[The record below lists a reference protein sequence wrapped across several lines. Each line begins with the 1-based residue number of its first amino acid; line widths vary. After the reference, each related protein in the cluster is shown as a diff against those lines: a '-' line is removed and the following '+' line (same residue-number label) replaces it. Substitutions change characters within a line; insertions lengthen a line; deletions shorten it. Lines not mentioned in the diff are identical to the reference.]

1 MTDSDVSKGRRQFF
15 TRASAIPISI
25 VALNHVPAVARS
37 DNEGGT
43 TDGNAAAAEAPYTP
57 AYFTDTELAFL
68 EAACDRLIPSDDL
81 GPGAVEAGVL
91 EFLDRHMQTPYAAG
105 AIWYMQGPFIESK
118 PEFGYQ
124 GKLALKDI
132 MRVGIAE
139 FDNYCR
145 KHEGNLFKDLPHD
158 KQEALLK
165 QAQDGKLEFESL
177 SSKLFFSTLLDE
189 TKYGFFADPRH
200 GGNKNMVGWKLIEYP
215 GMRADYMDWVSVR
228 DKPYPLPPVNLAGER
243 G

>member
-1 MTDSDVSKGRRQFF
+1 MTDSSRFKSRRDFF
-15 TRASAIPISI
+15 TRAGAIPVSI
-25 VALNHVPAVARS
+25 ATLNYVP
-37 DNEGGT
+37 
-43 TDGNAAAAEAPYTP
+43 AAAAATPPQASSAAKPDAPPYKPGYFSEA
-57 AYFTDTELAFL
+57 ELAFL

-124 GKLALKDI
+124 GKLTLKDL
-132 MRVGIAE
+132 MRVGISE
-139 FDNYCR
+139 FDAYC
-145 KHEGNLFKDLPHD
+145 KKTDGKPFKDLTHER
-158 KQEALLK
+158 QEALLK
-165 QAQDGKLEFESL
+165 EAQSDKLAFEGL
-177 SSKLFFSTLLDE
+177 SSKLFFTTLLDE
-189 TKYGFFADPRH
+189 TKYGFFSDPIH

-215 GMRADYMDWVSVR
+215 GMRADYMDWVTVR
-228 DKPYPLPPVNLAGER
+228 DKRYPLGPVDLSGNR